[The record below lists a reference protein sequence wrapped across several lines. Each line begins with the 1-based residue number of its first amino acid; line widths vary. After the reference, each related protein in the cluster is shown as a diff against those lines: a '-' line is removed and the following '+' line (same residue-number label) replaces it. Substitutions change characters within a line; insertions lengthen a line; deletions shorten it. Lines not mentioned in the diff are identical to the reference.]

1 LAKKSIAD
9 IEVQDRRVLM
19 RVDFNVPMEDGKI
32 TDDRR
37 IEQALESIR
46 SVTDRGGKLVLMS
59 HMGRPKGMGAEPEY
73 SLRITAEHLSNLLG
87 KPVAFAQD
95 CVGPAAKTAV
105 STLKPGDVAMLE
117 NLRFHAEETL
127 IDQAKKNPDKKPT
140 DEQRAKIDA
149 LASDLAS
156 LADIYCNNAF
166 GTCHRKH
173 ASMYD
178 VPMKLGAGR
187 RVCGHL
193 VQKELQFL
201 GHALEKPV
209 RPFVAILGGA
219 KVSDKIGVIEHLLTK
234 VDSIL
239 IGGAMVYTFFAAQ
252 GMEVGKS
259 LCERDKLDLA
269 RGLLS
274 RAGGKLR
281 LPVDNLC
288 AARIEAGVETHVASG
303 DIPAEMMGL
312 DIGPDTIKLYRDLIR
327 PAKTIVWNG
336 PMGVFETPPFDRG
349 TVAVAEAMAEATA
362 SGATTI
368 IGGGD
373 SAAAVEQAG
382 LADKMT
388 HISTGGGASLEFLE
402 GKPFATIE
410 ILDDA

>member
-1 LAKKSIAD
+1 MAKKSIAD
-9 IEVQDRRVLM
+9 MDVRDRRVLM
-19 RVDFNVPMEDGKI
+19 RVDFNVPIEDGRI

-37 IEQALESIR
+37 IAQAMESIR

-59 HMGRPKGMGAEPEY
+59 HLGRPKGTGPEPEF
-73 SLRITAEHLSNLLG
+73 SLRVTADHLAALLG

-95 CVGPAAKTAV
+95 CVGHAAKTAV
-105 STLKPGDVAMLE
+105 ASLKSGDVAMLE

-140 DEQRAKIDA
+140 AEQRARIDA
-149 LASDLAS
+149 FASDLAS

-178 VPMKLGAGR
+178 VPMKLGPGR

-201 GHALEKPV
+201 GHALERPA

-252 GMEVGKS
+252 GMDVGKS

-269 RGLLS
+269 RGLLT

-281 LPVDNLC
+281 LPVDSLC
-288 AARIEAGVETHVASG
+288 ATKIETGVETHVAG
-303 DIPAEMMGL
+303 GAIPAHMMGL
-312 DIGPDTIKLYRDLIR
+312 DIGPDTIKLYRDLIG

-349 TVAVAEAMAEATA
+349 TVAVAEAMAAATQ